1 MKKFFILFLVL
12 VFAIVCFTGC
22 KTTTN
27 VETNETLMPEN
38 GVVVTPDPFEETN
51 EAEQSLSEVPTN
63 APKTK

>member
-51 EAEQSLSEVPTN
+51 EAEQILSEVPTN

>member
-51 EAEQSLSEVPTN
+51 EAEQALNEVIIS

>member
-12 VFAIVCFTGC
+12 IFSVCCFTGC
-22 KTTTN
+22 KTSNT

-51 EAEQSLSEVPTN
+51 EAEQALNEVIIN
-63 APKTK
+63 VPKTK

>member
-1 MKKFFILFLVL
+1 MIKFFILFLVL

-51 EAEQSLSEVPTN
+51 EAEQALNEVITN

>member
-12 VFAIVCFTGC
+12 VFAIICFTGC

-51 EAEQSLSEVPTN
+51 EAEKILSEVPTN